1 VFRGNRPTR
10 MDEKGRLKVPADYK
24 RVVEDRYSAARFYV
38 TSKNGKA
45 ALVYPMEEWE
55 KIEQEMLKLPE
66 NHPQRQKFLLVT
78 SYWGQEAEMDAQGR
92 LLFPQ
97 LLREKAQLNG
107 DVAVLGKLT
116 HMEVRNLA
124 EVSAQVEADPFT
136 DEDATA
142 LSAGR

>member
-1 VFRGNRPTR
+1 

-24 RVVEDRYSAARFYV
+24 RVVEDRYSGAKFYV
-38 TSKNGKA
+38 TSKTGKA

-55 KIEQEMLKLPE
+55 KIEQSMLQLPE
-66 NHPQRQKFLLVT
+66 NHPQREKFLLVT
-78 SYWGQEAEMDAQGR
+78 SYWGQEAEMDGQGR

-97 LLREKAQLNG
+97 LLREKAGLTG

-116 HMEVRNLA
+116 HMEVRNMA
-124 EVSAQVEADPFT
+124 EVSQQVEADPFT
-136 DEDATA
+136 NEDAAA

>member
-1 VFRGNRPTR
+1 
-10 MDEKGRLKVPADYK
+10 
-24 RVVEDRYSAARFYV
+24 
-38 TSKNGKA
+38 
-45 ALVYPMEEWE
+45 LVYPMEEWE

-66 NHPQRQKFLLVT
+66 NHPQRNKFLLVT

-97 LLREKAQLNG
+97 LLREKAQLSG
-107 DVAVLGKLT
+107 DVAVLGKAT

-136 DEDATA
+136 DEDAAA

>member
-1 VFRGNRPTR
+1 
-10 MDEKGRLKVPADYK
+10 MDEKGRLKVPAYYK

-55 KIEQEMLKLPE
+55 KIEQEMLKMPE

>member
-24 RVVEDRYSAARFYV
+24 RVVEERYSAAKFYV
-38 TSKNGKA
+38 TSKTGKA

-55 KIEQEMLKLPE
+55 KIEQSMLKLPE
-66 NHPQRQKFLLVT
+66 NHPQREKFLLVT
-78 SYWGQEAEMDAQGR
+78 SYWGQEAEMDGQGR

-97 LLREKAQLNG
+97 LLREKAGLTG

-124 EVSAQVEADPFT
+124 EVSQQVEADPFT
-136 DEDATA
+136 NEDAAA
-142 LSAGR
+142 LSKGS

>member
-55 KIEQEMLKLPE
+55 KIEQEMLKMPE

>member
-1 VFRGNRPTR
+1 

-55 KIEQEMLKLPE
+55 KIEQEMLKMPE